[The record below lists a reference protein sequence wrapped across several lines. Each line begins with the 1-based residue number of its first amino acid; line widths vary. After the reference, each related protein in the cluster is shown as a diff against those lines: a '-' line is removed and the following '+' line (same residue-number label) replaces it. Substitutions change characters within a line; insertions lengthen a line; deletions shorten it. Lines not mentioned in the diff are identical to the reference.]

1 MNLEKIAKR
10 HTTEQALIVVE
21 RCKRW
26 FTTKENEDIS
36 VLKQE
41 LAALEYYNKIQ
52 DRDTATK
59 KLFNYF
65 LAQVKARKEI
75 VKEKYLAC
83 PENDRKVAL
92 AFLASAI
99 SDCLAKVKT
108 GENK

>member
-1 MNLEKIAKR
+1 MNIEKIAKA
-10 HTTEQALIVVE
+10 HTTAQAMQVVE

-26 FTTKENEDIS
+26 FTDKENENIT

-41 LAALEYYNKIQ
+41 LTALEYYNKIQ
-52 DRDTATK
+52 DRDDATR

-65 LAQVKARKEI
+65 LVQVKARKEV

-92 AFLASAI
+92 AFVSSAI
-99 SDCLAKVKT
+99 DDCLKKI
-108 GENK
+108 K